1 SHHYLCPW
9 VMAIQAMLPA
19 VLKGKT
25 EKWLTATPLLT
36 QENAVRSP
44 LLHELLRKGMLPL
57 AEVEKSFESEY
68 PLIPGWIQAGWLTT
82 EYQVKDK
89 ITRKQVA
96 YASLLLPPQEAQEAL
111 QSLPKRSEPMK
122 RVLEHFLQFHGQ
134 PFSVKELM
142 ETLD

>member
-1 SHHYLCPW
+1 HYLCPW

-111 QSLPKRSEPMK
+111 QSLPKR
-122 RVLEHFLQFHGQ
+122 
-134 PFSVKELM
+134 
-142 ETLD
+142 